1 MMNVTT
7 GDRSMPPL
15 MSTMVAKAA
24 AMPTSAMAE
33 VMFSRLRSLKK
44 NSLAKLRYRNSAS
57 VISGRARSGLSRN
70 DLTRPV
76 ARAPARGAVSSAAG
90 DAV

>member
-15 MSTMVAKAA
+15 ISTIVAKAA

-44 NSLAKLRYRNSAS
+44 YSLAKLR
-57 VISGRARSGLSRN
+57 
-70 DLTRPV
+70 
-76 ARAPARGAVSSAAG
+76 
-90 DAV
+90 